1 MIQTKIVSSVWN
13 IPVYTDAGEFF
24 GEVDDAIVQQNK
36 VLGWKI
42 NATPE
47 SPIFK
52 VLRGARG
59 VIVPHQ
65 MVRAISDI
73 MIISKAAVPS
83 VGDRPSVEFEDAFE

>member
-1 MIQTKIVSSVWN
+1 MIQTKIVSSVWSV
-13 IPVYTDAGEFF
+13 PVYTDAGEFF
-24 GEVDDAIVQQNK
+24 GEVDDAIIHQNK
-36 VLGWKI
+36 VLGWKV

-65 MVRAISDI
+65 LVRAIADV

-83 VGDRPSVEFEDAFE
+83 VGERTSVEFEDDME